1 LIVQRASGN
10 LLQIRGK
17 LAQGMGLETT
27 YQWAV
32 GLASLAVHQSA
43 AEELNNLARSFL
55 HAGRGF
61 ACLAHRPATLNHVV

>member
-1 LIVQRASGN
+1 LGN

-27 YQWAV
+27 YQWTV
-32 GLASLAVHQSA
+32 GLAGLTVHQGA
-43 AEELNNLARSFL
+43 AEELDNLVRSFF

-61 ACLAHRPATLNHVV
+61 ACLPHRPATLNHVV